1 VYKGHQGPV
10 TSIAVWDTGSWLALF
25 TASWDK
31 TVRIWNATVSLTA
44 VNNGMRRL
52 LLTSQTGELK
62 HELKGHSDFVK
73 SLTIIQI
80 PGTAPYL
87 LTTSSDRTIR
97 LWDLSPLQTDD
108 GGSAPI
114 SALPLKEHTRPVDCA
129 AWRVDDSGQLA
140 IWTAD
145 SMGIIKEW
153 EIVGGKLKYVK
164 DWKGHETS
172 ISCLHVAED
181 GLWSGK
187 SLHVY

>member
-1 VYKGHQGPV
+1 MQ
-10 TSIAVWDTGSWLALF
+10 
-25 TASWDK
+25 TAAE
-31 TVRIWNATVSLTA
+31 T
-44 VNNGMRRL
+44 RL
-52 LLTSQTGELK
+52 VLTSQTGELK

-80 PGTAPYL
+80 PGTTPYL

-129 AWRVDDSGQLA
+129 AWRVDESGHLA

-172 ISCLHVAED
+172 ISCLHVTDD

-187 SLHVY
+187 SLRH